1 MIRIAIVGTGNI
13 ANAHVSG
20 YLQFPERCEIV
31 ALVDI
36 VPEKAQRMKERYQL
50 NADVYDDHLKIL
62 GRTDIDLVDVCTPPY
77 VHASISINSLKSG
90 KNVVCEKPM
99 AASLEEC
106 DAMLRARDES
116 GKKLSIIAQNRFRE
130 PIRNLKALLDSGIA
144 GRVRHATIN
153 SFWYRAHCYYDLW
166 WRGTWEK
173 EGGGCTLN
181 HAVHHIDMLGWM
193 MGTPEKV
200 TSVLANTGHDN
211 AEVEDLSVSVMEYP
225 GALATV
231 TASVVHH
238 GEEQEL
244 IFQCEKAKIAAPY
257 SVFAS
262 LPQPNGFPLKEAD
275 PAFREKADAFIAG
288 LPPIPWELHTGQLEN
303 VLTAL
308 ETGGD
313 VAITGE
319 DGRRTI
325 ELITAIY
332 KSGAERKTAALPET
346 YYLAQLESCPDILD
360 AKQVIELTGYGTTAV
375 HRWLSSGKLKSF
387 LCGNKR
393 RIPKKFLLAFLLSK
407 TYSEIPHKCN

>member
-1 MIRIAIVGTGNI
+1 MIKVAIVGTGGI
-13 ANAHVSG
+13 SHAHIKA
-20 YLQFPERCEIV
+20 YLQFPERCKIV

-36 VPEKAQRMKERYQL
+36 IPGKAQKVKEQYGL
-50 NADVYDDHLKIL
+50 DAEVFLDHHEIL
-62 GRTDIDLVDVCTPPY
+62 DREIDLVDVCTPPFA
-77 VHASISINSLKSG
+77 HAEITINALRSG
-90 KNVVCEKPM
+90 KNAVCEKPM

-106 DAMLRARDES
+106 DAMLKARDES
-116 GKKLSIIAQNRFRE
+116 GKKLSIIAQNRFRL
-130 PIRNLKALLDSGIA
+130 PVRNLKALLDSGMA
-144 GRVRHATIN
+144 GKVRHVTVN
-153 SFWYRAHCYYDLW
+153 SLWFRGHSYYDLW

-193 MGTPEKV
+193 MGMPDRV
-200 TSVLANTGHDN
+200 TSILANTGHDN

-244 IFQCEKAKIAAPY
+244 VFQCEKAKIAAPY

-262 LPQPNGFPLKEAD
+262 QPQPNGFPLKEAD
-275 PAFREKADAFIAG
+275 PAFRKQADEFIAS
-288 LPPIPWELHTGQLEN
+288 LPPIPYELHDGQIEN
-303 VLTAL
+303 VLSAL

-332 KSGAERKTAALPET
+332 KSGSEHRTVTLPLSADDPFYTVDGIRAHVPHFYEKTVSIMEQAG
-346 YYLAQLESCPDILD
+346 
-360 AKQVIELTGYGTTAV
+360 ELTFGSDFG
-375 HRWLSSGKLKSF
+375 RK
-387 LCGNKR
+387 GNKQ
-393 RIPKKFLLAFLLSK
+393 
-407 TYSEIPHKCN
+407 

>member
-1 MIRIAIVGTGNI
+1 MIRVAVVGTGNI
-13 ANAHVSG
+13 ANAHIKA
-20 YLQFPERCEIV
+20 YLQFPERCRIV

-36 VPEKAQRMKERYQL
+36 IPGKAQKVKEQYGL
-50 NADVYDDHLKIL
+50 DAEVFLDHREIL
-62 GRTDIDLVDVCTPPY
+62 EKEIDLVDVCTPPY
-77 VHASISINSLKSG
+77 VHAEISINALRSG

-106 DAMLRARDES
+106 DAMLKARDES

-130 PIRNLKALLDSGIA
+130 PIRNLKALLDSGMA
-144 GRVRHATIN
+144 GAVRHAEIN
-153 SFWYRAHCYYDLW
+153 SFWFRGHSYYDLW

-193 MGTPEKV
+193 MGTPDRV
-200 TSVLANTGHDN
+200 TSILANTGHDN
-211 AEVEDLSVSVMEYP
+211 AEVEDLSVSIMEYP

-244 IFQCEKAKIAAPY
+244 VFQCEKAKIAAPY

-303 VLTAL
+303 VLAAL

-332 KSGAERKTAALPET
+332 KSGAERKTAALP
-346 YYLAQLESCPDILD
+346 LD
-360 AKQVIELTGYGTTAV
+360 REDPFYTVEGIRANVPHFYEKTVSVMDQAGEI
-375 HRWLSSGKLKSF
+375 SF
-387 LCGNKR
+387 GADFR
-393 RIPKKFLLAFLLSK
+393 QGGEKK
-407 TYSEIPHKCN
+407 

>member
-1 MIRIAIVGTGNI
+1 MINVAIVGTGNI
-13 ANAHVSG
+13 AHAHVKA
-20 YLQFPERCEIV
+20 YLMFPERCRIA
-31 ALVDI
+31 ALIDI
-36 VPEKAQRMKERYQL
+36 IPEKARRMKEQYHL
-50 NADVYDDHLKIL
+50 DAEVYDNHLDIL
-62 GRTDIDLVDVCTPPY
+62 DLDLDLVDVCTPPY
-77 VHASISINSLKSG
+77 VHAEISINALKHG

-106 DAMLRARDES
+106 DAMLKARDES
-116 GKKLSIIAQNRFRE
+116 GKKLSIIAQNRFRV
-130 PIRNLKALLDSGIA
+130 PIRNLKALLDSGMA
-144 GRVRHATIN
+144 GRVRHAQID
-153 SFWYRAHCYYDLW
+153 SLWFRGHSYYDLW

-193 MGTPEKV
+193 MGMPERV

-238 GEEQEL
+238 GEDQAVT
-244 IFQCEKAKIAAPY
+244 FQCEKAKIAAPY

-262 LPQPNGFPLKEAD
+262 QPQPNGFPLKEPDEDFRKRAD
-275 PAFREKADAFIAG
+275 DFLSA
-288 LPPIPWELHTGQLEN
+288 LPPIPYELHAGQLDD
-303 VLTAL
+303 VMHAV
-308 ETGGD
+308 ETGSD

-332 KSGAERKTAALPET
+332 ESGSLKKTVEMPLR
-346 YYLAQLESCPDILD
+346 PDDPFYTVDGIRAHVPHFHEKNVSVMELNGD
-360 AKQVIELTGYGTTAV
+360 ITFGSDYQKQ
-375 HRWLSSGKLKSF
+375 S
-387 LCGNKR
+387 NK
-393 RIPKKFLLAFLLSK
+393 
-407 TYSEIPHKCN
+407 